1 MATSCIH
8 QSSRVNPI
16 RWRQWAWG
24 VLPVLVFFGL
34 WEGAARLQLIPGDR
48 LLPPFSGV
56 LQEGVHLIQNGV
68 LFDHFVS
75 SFLRVVIGLCAG
87 SAAGVGLGIVMGTQD
102 VLQKTFSPVISL
114 LYPIP
119 ALGWLPLFM
128 LWIGINELLPI
139 AIIFI
144 CSFFPIY
151 YNTLTGIREVNPQLL
166 SVARTLGSSERW
178 IVYRVILPLA
188 LPNIF
193 TGLRLQAGM
202 AWRVIVA
209 AEMVAIPTGI
219 GALMMRAESLVRVDV
234 ILVCLLLL
242 SVMCLLFERFFILV
256 EEQLTA
262 GWK

>member
-1 MATSCIH
+1 M
-8 QSSRVNPI
+8 
-16 RWRQWAWG
+16 
-24 VLPVLVFFGL
+24 VFFGI
-34 WEGAARLQLIPGDR
+34 WEGVVRLQLVPGDS

-56 LQEGVHLIQNGV
+56 LQEFVHLVLNGV
-68 LFDHFVS
+68 LFEHFFR

-87 SAAGVGLGIVMGTQD
+87 TAAGLGLGIVMGTQEIFHKA
-102 VLQKTFSPVISL
+102 LSPVISL

-119 ALGWLPLFM
+119 ALGWLPLLM

-144 CSFFPIY
+144 CSFFPIL
-151 YNTLTGIREVNPQLL
+151 YNTLTGIRGVNPRLL
-166 SVARTLGSSERW
+166 SVARTLGGDERW
-178 IVYRVILPLA
+178 IVFRVVLPLA

-242 SVMCLLFERFFILV
+242 SVMCLLFERFFVFV
-256 EEQLTA
+256 ERQLTA